1 VLLTMTSCKY
11 VCLFAL
17 HAFLLV
23 FEGLAQDST
32 VGLTRVIDGLSNPV
46 ALAHAGDDSGRLFIV
61 EQNGRV
67 RICHAGVLL
76 DTAFLDI
83 TDRVLFQGERGL
95 LGLAFPPGFAGKN
108 YFYVYYTSFS
118 GDNVV
123 ARYSVNADNP
133 NVADVASESILLTF
147 PHRTFSNHNGGQ
159 LAFSPVDGYLYI
171 GLGDGGGAGD
181 PFGNAQNTGS
191 LLGKI
196 LRIDVESGA
205 TPYAIPPDNPF
216 VFNPQSRPEIWAYG
230 LRNPWRFSFDR
241 FTGELYIGDAGQ
253 NSYEEVDYQPPS
265 PGGENF
271 GWKVMEGTHCYPV
284 DDGNCSTDGLTL
296 PVIDYDHRQGDCA
309 IVGGYV
315 YRGGQYPSL
324 QEAYVYGDYCSG
336 RIWGLRWDA
345 ALGWYS
351 TLLLRAPFQISAFGE
366 DQDGNLYVS
375 AYNTGEVYLVTA
387 QSM

>member
-1 VLLTMTSCKY
+1 VS
-11 VCLFAL
+11 
-17 HAFLLV
+17 
-23 FEGLAQDST
+23 EGLAQDST
-32 VGLTRVIDGLSNPV
+32 VGLTRIIDGLSSPV
-46 ALAHAGDDSGRLFIV
+46 AIAHAGDDSGRLFIV

-67 RICHAGVLL
+67 RISYAGVLL

-95 LGLAFPPGFAGKN
+95 LGLAFPPGFAWKN

-118 GDNVV
+118 GDNVL
-123 ARYSVNADNP
+123 ARYSVTVDNP
-133 NVADVASESILLTF
+133 DVADVASESILLTF
-147 PHRTFSNHNGGQ
+147 PHQTFSNHNGGQ

-181 PFGNAQNTGS
+181 PFGNGQNTGS
-191 LLGKI
+191 LLGKL

-216 VFNPQSRPEIWAYG
+216 VFDPQSRPEIWAYG

-241 FTGELYIGDAGQ
+241 VTGELYIGDVGQ
-253 NSYEEVDYQPPS
+253 NSYEEVDYQPTS

-271 GWKVMEGTHCYPV
+271 GWNVMEGTHCYPV
-284 DDGNCSTDGLTL
+284 DDGNCSTDGLNF
-296 PVIDYDHRQGDCA
+296 PVIEYDHTQGDCA

-315 YRGGQYPSL
+315 YRGAQYPSL
-324 QEAYVYGDYCSG
+324 QGAYVYGDYCSG

-345 ALGWYS
+345 AVGWYS
-351 TLLLRAPFQISAFGE
+351 TLLLRAAFQISTFGE

>member
-1 VLLTMTSCKY
+1 MTSCKY
-11 VCLFAL
+11 VCLLAL
-17 HAFLLV
+17 YTLLPV
-23 FEGLAQDST
+23 SEGLAQDST
-32 VGLTRVIDGLSNPV
+32 VGLTRIIDGLSSPV
-46 ALAHAGDDSGRLFIV
+46 AIAHAGDDSGRLFIV

-67 RICHAGVLL
+67 RISYAGVLL

-95 LGLAFPPGFAGKN
+95 LGLAFPPGFAWKN

-118 GDNVV
+118 GDNVL
-123 ARYSVNADNP
+123 ARYSVTVDNP
-133 NVADVASESILLTF
+133 DVADVASESILLTF
-147 PHRTFSNHNGGQ
+147 PHQTFSNHNGGQ

-181 PFGNAQNTGS
+181 PFGNGQNTGS
-191 LLGKI
+191 LLGKL

-216 VFNPQSRPEIWAYG
+216 VFDPQSRPEIWAYG

-241 FTGELYIGDAGQ
+241 VTGELYIGDVGQ
-253 NSYEEVDYQPPS
+253 NSYEEVDYQPTS

-271 GWKVMEGTHCYPV
+271 GWNVMEGTHCYPV

-296 PVIDYDHRQGDCA
+296 PVIEYDHTQGDCA

-315 YRGGQYPSL
+315 YRGAQYPSL
-324 QEAYVYGDYCSG
+324 QGAYVYGDYCSG

-345 ALGWYS
+345 AVGWYS
-351 TLLLRAPFQISAFGE
+351 TLLLRAAFQISTFGE